1 MLRLDK
7 FLKNSRLIKRRP
19 LAKQVADQGR
29 IKINGNVAKA
39 SSVVTPGDEMEIQY
53 GKRLLTVKVKEV
65 KEIVKK
71 DEAEQLYDVIKE
83 ERIKED

>member
-1 MLRLDK
+1 M
-7 FLKNSRLIKRRP
+7 
-19 LAKQVADQGR
+19 ADQGR